1 MNTFPL
7 EKPAAVTRN
16 LLLCCARCLSLVPTR
31 TKQIIFFRCV
41 QKSVLKKYRRRMKTK
56 TSYFP
61 TTTLVSVKPKII
73 IPGPGLL
80 LYISTTGQQ
89 VQMQSTHRSLRS
101 THHPSFV
108 HPALLSRAL
117 PTSRVESS
125 SSLAYRR
132 SPSQSSSQ
140 SPPYTPRLYPRRK
153 VHHAFI
159 RMYALLPSR
168 SSQNAH
174 PAPHHRTSRRHSSL
188 PMNESGSDFASQ
200 ELKRRGADRRISRAR
215 IRNSSVPT
223 APLRW

>member
-1 MNTFPL
+1 MAAIARWKMNTFPL

-89 VQMQSTHRSLRS
+89 VQMQPTHSSLRS
-101 THHPSFV
+101 SGFFLYFLKIKISKIYVCFEVFQKYP
-108 HPALLSRAL
+108 
-117 PTSRVESS
+117 
-125 SSLAYRR
+125 R
-132 SPSQSSSQ
+132 SPPIGRQALSVIFLFKFAMRSLGKKIVTEANRNKKNSQ
-140 SPPYTPRLYPRRK
+140 
-153 VHHAFI
+153 
-159 RMYALLPSR
+159 
-168 SSQNAH
+168 
-174 PAPHHRTSRRHSSL
+174 
-188 PMNESGSDFASQ
+188 
-200 ELKRRGADRRISRAR
+200 
-215 IRNSSVPT
+215 
-223 APLRW
+223 

>member
-80 LYISTTGQQ
+80 QSISTGFSQAGKCRCSPHTDPRG
-89 VQMQSTHRSLRS
+89 TNTLDS

-108 HPALLSRAL
+108 HRLSSLA
-117 PTSRVESS
+117 PSPGVESS
-125 SSLAYRR
+125 ASLACRR
-132 SPSQSSSQ
+132 LQLQASRIIIIG
-140 SPPYTPRLYPRRK
+140 RLHP
-153 VHHAFI
+153 HHAFI
-159 RMYALLPSR
+159 RAAKSTTLHLFIGKRSSRAATSRPPPCMHTTGTGQAAATLPS
-168 SSQNAH
+168 
-174 PAPHHRTSRRHSSL
+174 P
-188 PMNESGSDFASQ
+188 
-200 ELKRRGADRRISRAR
+200 
-215 IRNSSVPT
+215 
-223 APLRW
+223 

>member
-1 MNTFPL
+1 MAAIARWKMNTFPL

-89 VQMQSTHRSLRS
+89 VQMQPTHRSLRS

-108 HPALLSRAL
+108 HRLSSLA
-117 PTSRVESS
+117 PSPGVESS
-125 SSLAYRR
+125 ASLACRR
-132 SPSQSSSQ
+132 LQLQ
-140 SPPYTPRLYPRRK
+140 
-153 VHHAFI
+153 
-159 RMYALLPSR
+159 ALLQVGRLHAKDHPQN
-168 SSQNAH
+168 SSFYA
-174 PAPHHRTSRRHSSL
+174 AIISL
-188 PMNESGSDFASQ
+188 PP
-200 ELKRRGADRRISRAR
+200 LL
-215 IRNSSVPT
+215 SSI
-223 APLRW
+223 

>member
-89 VQMQSTHRSLRS
+89 VQMQPTHARPIIHRSS
-101 THHPSFV
+101 TRLSSLAPS
-108 HPALLSRAL
+108 PG
-117 PTSRVESS
+117 VESS
-125 SSLAYRR
+125 ASLACRR
-132 SPSQSSSQ
+132 LQLQASRIIIIG
-140 SPPYTPRLYPRRK
+140 RLHP
-153 VHHAFI
+153 HHAFI
-159 RMYALLPSR
+159 RAAKSTTLHLFIGKRSSRAATSRPPPCMHTTGTGQAAATLPS
-168 SSQNAH
+168 
-174 PAPHHRTSRRHSSL
+174 P
-188 PMNESGSDFASQ
+188 
-200 ELKRRGADRRISRAR
+200 
-215 IRNSSVPT
+215 
-223 APLRW
+223 